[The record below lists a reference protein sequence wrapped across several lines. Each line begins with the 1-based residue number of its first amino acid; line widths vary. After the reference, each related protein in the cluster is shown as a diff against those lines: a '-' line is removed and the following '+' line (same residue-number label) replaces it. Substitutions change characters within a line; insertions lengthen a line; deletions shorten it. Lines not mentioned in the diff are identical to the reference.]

1 MASSKDIL
9 EMNEHGNLSRRP
21 LFKVL
26 GATGFGWLF
35 GKLMAREVHAKV
47 GNAYP
52 RVMPSVKTSF
62 NHHSVYPEINP
73 TADVQYIYW
82 PRSSGT
88 FTWAS
93 GSWRPPMPPSGGMS
107 VHPSMWETIRMYKV
121 DV

>member
-1 MASSKDIL
+1 MENSGIFRRNPRVKRRKEGETTMASSKDIL

-62 NHHSVYPEINP
+62 NHHSV
-73 TADVQYIYW
+73 
-82 PRSSGT
+82 
-88 FTWAS
+88 
-93 GSWRPPMPPSGGMS
+93 
-107 VHPSMWETIRMYKV
+107 
-121 DV
+121 